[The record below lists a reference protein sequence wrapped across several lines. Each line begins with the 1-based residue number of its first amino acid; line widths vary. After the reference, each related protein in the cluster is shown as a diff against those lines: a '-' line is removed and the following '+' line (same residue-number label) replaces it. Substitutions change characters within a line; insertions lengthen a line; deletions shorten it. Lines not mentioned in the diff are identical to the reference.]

1 MQIVITCLFGL
12 EHYCVEDLENIGYS
26 KAEMTVT
33 DGQVLVETTPLTMAD
48 DCARICVW
56 MRRGERVL
64 LSVNTF
70 PAETFEEFFDG
81 FSSMRWNQWIPRNWA
96 FHLNGYSRDSKLFGI
111 PACQSLAKKAIVKA
125 LLSERKLPDG
135 SMIEEDEKLVAF
147 RVEAIVENED
157 HKAVKG
163 FSQGLFEVR
172 MVKMRLDRMLK
183 EASEAAFEDKPV
195 EAMAFTGDVN
205 DEI

>member
-26 KAEMTVT
+26 KAEMTVS
-33 DGQVLVETTPLTMAD
+33 DGQILVDTTPLTMAD

-81 FSSMRWNQWIPRNWA
+81 FAAMRWGQWIPKDWA
-96 FHLNGYSRDSKLFGI
+96 FHLNG
-111 PACQSLAKKAIVKA
+111 
-125 LLSERKLPDG
+125 
-135 SMIEEDEKLVAF
+135 
-147 RVEAIVENED
+147 
-157 HKAVKG
+157 
-163 FSQGLFEVR
+163 
-172 MVKMRLDRMLK
+172 
-183 EASEAAFEDKPV
+183 
-195 EAMAFTGDVN
+195 
-205 DEI
+205 

>member
-1 MQIVITCLFGL
+1 MSFVNKEKGEL
-12 EHYCVEDLENIGYS
+12 
-26 KAEMTVT
+26 
-33 DGQVLVETTPLTMAD
+33 
-48 DCARICVW
+48 ARAV
-56 MRRGERVL
+56 V
-64 LSVNTF
+64 
-70 PAETFEEFFDG
+70 
-81 FSSMRWNQWIPRNWA
+81 
-96 FHLNGYSRDSKLFGI
+96 
-111 PACQSLAKKAIVKA
+111 
-125 LLSERKLPDG
+125 RKLISEYGPE
-135 SMIEEDEKLVAF
+135 IEEDEKLVAF